1 MFRQNFAKFIEGKF
15 AFLREFGFE
24 ITKYQNGSEIEI
36 SYSNRR
42 YKIDI
47 LSYSAINYNYEKVHS
62 IDVIIRNNEIQA
74 SVLERYDL
82 FDVDKIKTLRLNLS
96 RSNEYDKISFY
107 SEFIKENV
115 EILLIP
121 WLLIFK

>member
-121 WLLIFK
+121 